1 LLGIKRVVVV
11 IFAEPFKWRLN
22 VFVFPSHFA
31 CQSKSRAF
39 WTASLSGLAEP
50 VGVIA
55 VGMLFRKPT
64 LCNFVHLMETSFASC
79 ITLFCPCYLMLL
91 FSTDV
96 TLVTAAFLFPSS
108 LDPEI
113 LEGLLGSG

>member
-1 LLGIKRVVVV
+1 
-11 IFAEPFKWRLN
+11 

-64 LCNFVHLMETSFASC
+64 LCNFVHLMETSLVCHIS
-79 ITLFCPCYLMLL
+79 ITLFWPCYLMLL
-91 FSTDV
+91 FSTDT
-96 TLVTAAFLFPSS
+96 TLNTAAFLFPSS